1 MKIINF
7 NMNTALSIYYL
18 CLQITR
24 NGQASYSH
32 VFEIIKGLKDRG
44 ASLVLFQPGCFLSSL
59 GLRLFSFFST
69 QYRLICASRPSVIYV
84 RWHFATFLV
93 SFWAKFR
100 DIPILH
106 EINGPYEDLFL
117 SYPWTSRCRS
127 FFVFLMRQQLKWSDA
142 VIAVT
147 PHLVEWVRREAGHDR
162 VFLVSNGASTDIFN
176 PLVARSDNI
185 DLPEKYVI
193 FFGALSLW
201 QGVETMLEAAQS
213 PSWPKELSLVIVGDG
228 VGAAKVANAAA
239 SASTIR
245 FVSPVDQTVL
255 AGLICNAL
263 CSLSPQVGQR
273 CATGVFPLKLFESLA
288 CGVPVV
294 VSDWPGM
301 ADLVR
306 DEKCGIVVPPGDAM
320 ALASAVHYI
329 ADNPEIAVEMGK
341 RGADVVHR
349 EHSWDAKAAQT
360 LKIIRSVLASGKFK
374 D

>member
-1 MKIINF
+1 MI
-7 NMNTALSIYYL
+7 LYYL
-18 CLQITR
+18 CLQVTR
-24 NGQASYSH
+24 KGQASYSH
-32 VFEIIKGLKDRG
+32 VNEIICGLRKRDV
-44 ASLVLFQPGCFLSSL
+44 LVKLFQPFYRVNEHKPSVYVRVKNFFL
-59 GLRLFSFFST
+59 T
-69 QYRLICASRPSVIYV
+69 QIRLIMSTISDLVYV
-84 RWHFATFLV
+84 RWHFATFIV
-93 SFWAKFR
+93 SLWAR
-100 DIPILH
+100 LRSVPIIC

-117 SYPWTSRCRS
+117 SYPWTNYGRS
-127 FFVFLMRQQLKWSDA
+127 FFIFLMRQQLKWADA

-162 VFLVSNGASTDIFN
+162 VFLVSNGANTDIFN

-201 QGVETMLEAAQS
+201 QGVETMLEAAKS
-213 PSWPKELSLVIVGDG
+213 PLWPSEVSLVIVGDG

-239 SASTIR
+239 SASTIS

-306 DEKCGIVVPPGDAM
+306 DERCGIVVPPGDAM

-329 ADNPEIAVEMGK
+329 ADNPEIAFEMGK

-360 LKIIRSVLASGKFK
+360 LKIIRSVLASGRFK

>member
-1 MKIINF
+1 
-7 NMNTALSIYYL
+7 MNTVLSIYYL

-32 VFEIIKGLKDRG
+32 VFEIIKGLKARG
-44 ASLVLFQPGCFLSSL
+44 VSLVLFQPSCFLSSL
-59 GLRLFSFFST
+59 GLRLLSFFST
-69 QYRLICASRPSVIYV
+69 QSRLICASRPSVIYA

-93 SFWAKFR
+93 SFWAKLR
-100 DIPILH
+100 GIPILH

-117 SYPWTSRCRS
+117 SYPWTKRCRP
-127 FFVFLMRQQLKWSDA
+127 FFIFLMRQQLKWSDA

-147 PHLVEWVRREAGHDR
+147 PHLVEWVRREARHDR
-162 VFLVSNGASTDIFN
+162 VFLISNGANTDIFN

-228 VGAAKVANAAA
+228 VGAAKVASAAA
-239 SASTIR
+239 SSSTIR
-245 FVSPVDQTVL
+245 FVSPLDQTVL

-288 CGVPVV
+288 CGVPVI

-306 DEKCGIVVPPGDAM
+306 NGDCGLVIPPDDAE
-320 ALASAVHYI
+320 ALASAVQYI
-329 ADNPEIAVEMGK
+329 SDNPEIALEMGR
-341 RGADVVHR
+341 RGADIVR
-349 EHSWDAKAAQT
+349 KEHSWDAKAEQT
-360 LKIIRSVLASGKFK
+360 LEVIRRVLSSDKSK
-374 D
+374 V